1 MTVRPSWDCIVIP
14 LRLGGEVRKCT
25 SVSLC
30 VVCVYVRVIGC
41 ACDWVCVCVCVCMC
55 ALSFFVTYNNI

>member
-30 VVCVYVRVIGC
+30 VVCVYVCVIGC
-41 ACDWVCVCVCVCMC
+41 ACDWVCVCVCVCVC
-55 ALSFFVTYNNI
+55 VL